1 MLSVLFLL
9 TFIFASG
16 TVFGQQPASERPV
29 SFGRDVLA
37 VLTKHGCN
45 SSGCHGGVKGKG
57 GFKLSLDGLDP
68 REDYKWIVKGGTY
81 QVLSPEVLPPVRSRV
96 DLQEPEK
103 SLLLLKPTMT
113 VAHGGGERFKPD
125 SSAYATI
132 LEWVR

>member
-45 SSGCHGGVKGKG
+45 SSGCHGGVKGRG
-57 GFKLSLDGLDP
+57 GLKLSLDGLDP
-68 REDYKWIVKGGTY
+68 REDHRWIVQGGMY
-81 QVLSPEVLPPVRSRV
+81 QVLRPEALAPIVPRINTE
-96 DLQEPEK
+96 EPER
-103 SLLLLKPTMT
+103 SLLLLKPTMSMP
-113 VAHGGGERFKPD
+113 HGGGKIFAPD
-125 SSAYATI
+125 
-132 LEWVR
+132 